1 MSSSGPK
8 MERMFRS
15 PIEEKFFF
23 AARERIPDLIPQFV
37 TSTSNRDYSLDFAK
51 IITDKKTGRK
61 VLKVAIELDG
71 YDYHSSK
78 EQRNHD
84 SQRDRQLM
92 AEGWQVI
99 HFTGSQVNK
108 NVNRC
113 VEETASLIELWAKD
127 KGVPAE
133 LGPKKH
139 AGGVGNSAGIP
150 ESSRSSMHSRIALA
164 AAAVMVLMI
173 IAAAAVLYGYV
184 NLKGP

>member
-1 MSSSGPK
+1 MSQSGPK

-23 AARERIPDLIPQFV
+23 AARDRIPDLIPQFI

-51 IITDKKTGRK
+51 IITDRKTGRK

-99 HFTGSQVNK
+99 HFTGSQINR

-113 VEETASLIELWAKD
+113 VEETAGLIELWAKD

-133 LGPKKH
+133 LGPKRNDREI
-139 AGGVGNSAGIP
+139 GDIDGMREGS
-150 ESSRSSMHSRIALA
+150 ESSRLSRIALA
-164 AAAVMVLMI
+164 AVVVIALMI
-173 IAAAAVLYGYV
+173 IAAAAFLYGWL

>member
-1 MSSSGPK
+1 

-23 AARERIPDLIPQFV
+23 AARERIPDLMPQFI

-51 IITDKKTGRK
+51 IITDKKTGKK

-92 AEGWQVI
+92 AEGWQVV
-99 HFTGSQVNK
+99 HFTGSQINR

-113 VEETASLIELWAKD
+113 VEETASLIELWARD

-133 LGPKKH
+133 LGPKGH
-139 AGGVGNSAGIP
+139 ANQFASQVGDKVRIP
-150 ESSRSSMHSRIALA
+150 ESSRNFRLSRIVSA
-164 AAAVMVLMI
+164 AIAVAVLMV
-173 IAAAAVLYGYV
+173 IAAAALLYGWL